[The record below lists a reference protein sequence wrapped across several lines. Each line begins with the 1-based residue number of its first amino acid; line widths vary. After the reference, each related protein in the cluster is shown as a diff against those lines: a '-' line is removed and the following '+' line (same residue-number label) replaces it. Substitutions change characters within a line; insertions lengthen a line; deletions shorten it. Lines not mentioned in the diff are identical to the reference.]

1 MGVVT
6 IVDVQISPTH
16 CSWPE
21 LRDASLEAEA
31 MGFGALWVFDH
42 LAGTALGGDTM
53 LECFTLLGALAEAT
67 STIELGTLV
76 ANVWNRGVGTL
87 VTAAASVALVSS
99 RPFHLGLGAG
109 TSPRSAWAAEQHA
122 VGAVLAD
129 SIDERHARVE
139 QVLDLAD
146 RLWRPE
152 RAVDDVTFP
161 LPHPVPS
168 RVLGVN
174 SVQLSRLAGRRAD
187 GINVPWHHPRRD
199 EFFLAADV
207 AAADAHRSV
216 SRSVWTYY
224 DADLLDPEHPTRR
237 EMSAARVDRVVL
249 VELGRPGDWS
259 SRRDGG

>member
-1 MGVVT
+1 MT
-6 IVDVQISPTH
+6 IVDVQLSPTR

-42 LAGTALGGDTM
+42 LAGVALGGDTM
-53 LECFTLLGALAEAT
+53 LECFTLLGALSEAT

-87 VTAAASVALVSS
+87 VNAASSVALVSG
-99 RPFHLGLGAG
+99 RQFHLGLGAG

-139 QVLDLAD
+139 EVLALAD
-146 RLWRPE
+146 RLWRPD
-152 RAVDDVTFP
+152 RTADDATFP
-161 LPHPVPS
+161 LPSPVPTC
-168 RVLGVN
+168 VLGVN
-174 SVQLSRLAGRRAD
+174 SVRLSRIAGRRAD
-187 GINVPWHHPRRD
+187 GINVPWHHARRD
-199 EFFLAADV
+199 EFFAAADG
-207 AAADAHRSV
+207 AAADAGRTV

-224 DADLLDPEHPTRR
+224 DADLLDPEHPVRV
-237 EMSAARVDRVVL
+237 EMDAARIDRVVL
-249 VELGRPGDWS
+249 VELDRPGRWT
-259 SRRDGG
+259 SRRGAG